1 MTCGLLSGL
10 LGGFQ
15 NNQVN
20 TPANYYPSV
29 GSNSGYNANTQTNH
43 FSSPNMSLFGN
54 AQSSGNNLIGQLL
67 GGIQGGSSGNGNAG
81 MQSQAGQGYGVLGSL
96 LGGLATGVH
105 HTAENLISATGLGGL
120 FAPIDDAIIH
130 PILWDPISMLTG
142 YDVSSHPS
150 GVTNVSNPLGVKR

>member
-20 TPANYYPSV
+20 TPANYYPNT
-29 GSNSGYNANTQTNH
+29 GSSSGCYSNTQNNQ

-54 AQSSGNNLIGQLL
+54 AQSSGNNLISQLL
-67 GGIQGGSSGNGNAG
+67 GGIQGGSSGNVG
-81 MQSQAGQGYGVLGSL
+81 MQSQAGQGYGVLGSV
-96 LGGLATGVH
+96 LGGVATGVH